1 MRTVCFMR
9 ASVKRFLNTITD
21 PPDPSWRPTVAF
33 YKMHNYFL
41 IRPWT
46 RDQLASKTDNNKT
59 QNLLRGPSKNNLKNV
74 LFAGPLAQGVLE
86 YKDAANRP

>member
-1 MRTVCFMR
+1 MR

-21 PPDPSWRPTVAF
+21 TPDPSWRPTVAF
-33 YKMHNYFL
+33 CKMHNYFL

-46 RDQLASKTDNNKT
+46 RDQLASKTDHKKT
-59 QNLLRGPSKNNLKNV
+59 LNLLRGPSRNNQKNV